1 MIIIIIALEQ
11 MLHAQTVKM
20 KAATLERNYYL
31 TDIVFYIADADDPG
45 VTDPDDIR
53 VFLCRFERG
62 NDMMILLVD
71 IVSRLHNDPC
81 LIPTFLSSTTC
92 LHQCIA
98 C

>member
-31 TDIVFYIADADDPG
+31 IDIVFYIADADDTG

-53 VFLCRFERG
+53 VFLYRFERG
-62 NDMMILLVD
+62 DD
-71 IVSRLHNDPC
+71 IIS
-81 LIPTFLSSTTC
+81 
-92 LHQCIA
+92 
-98 C
+98 

>member
-31 TDIVFYIADADDPG
+31 IDIVFYIAADDDTG

-53 VFLCRFERG
+53 VFLYRFERG
-62 NDMMILLVD
+62 DD
-71 IVSRLHNDPC
+71 IIS
-81 LIPTFLSSTTC
+81 
-92 LHQCIA
+92 
-98 C
+98 

>member
-31 TDIVFYIADADDPG
+31 IDIVFYIADDDDPG

-62 NDMMILLVD
+62 DD
-71 IVSRLHNDPC
+71 IIS
-81 LIPTFLSSTTC
+81 
-92 LHQCIA
+92 
-98 C
+98 